1 MNNMTSEKSPWKIV
15 KRMHV
20 SDKAIRKIKEKNTIV
35 MFVELEANKPQI
47 KKAVEE
53 LFDVEVEG
61 VNTMITPLAEK
72 KAYVTL
78 RPEYNALDL
87 AIDLGIL

>member
-1 MNNMTSEKSPWKIV
+1 MSLRTSPWKIV
-15 KRMHV
+15 KRMHI
-20 SDKAIRKIKEKNTIV
+20 SDKAIRKIKEQNTIV
-35 MFVELEANKPQI
+35 VMVGLEFNKRQV
-47 KKAVEE
+47 KRAVEE
-53 LFDVEVEG
+53 LFDVEVEK

-78 RPEYNALDL
+78 RPEYSALDL